1 MKRATMFSHMI
12 RRHAPTVSPI
22 LAVLLVP
29 FAVQAQTPPAHDM
42 STMPSMQSMTQL
54 PKPAAIN
61 QTETSGMHDMKDME
75 GKKDMTDMKGMEGK
89 KDMTDMEGMKG
100 MKGMEGNK
108 DITGMKDMEGMK
120 GMTGMQNGMKMK
132 PMQGGSPP
140 PDARDPDDYADGLPP
155 GPKDEIDDQKQ
166 YTQVLFDRFEA
177 FRTKD
182 SHGQALDAQAWTGG
196 DINKL
201 WLKVDGERTGGK
213 LGATRTEVL
222 WNHVY
227 ATFWSLQAGVRHDF
241 GDGPGRN
248 WAVIGVQGLA
258 PYWFDVQAAAYA
270 GPSGR
275 TALRLET
282 EYDLRITQR
291 LVLQPN
297 VKVDVYGKRDPD
309 RGIGAGF
316 SSMEAGLRL
325 RYEFTRKV
333 APYIGVV
340 WDGKFA
346 GTAQYARDAGASAQE
361 RRVVAGLR
369 IWY

>member
-1 MKRATMFSHMI
+1 MKRATMFSRMI

-22 LAVLLVP
+22 LAVLLLP

-42 STMPSMQSMTQL
+42 STMPSMQPMT
-54 PKPAAIN
+54 PVPRPAAASHP
-61 QTETSGMHDMKDME
+61 ETSGMGDMEGMEGMHDMKDM
-75 GKKDMTDMKGMEGK
+75 KGMEG
-89 KDMTDMEGMKG
+89 MQGMDKG
-100 MKGMEGNK
+100 AMMKS
-108 DITGMKDMEGMK
+108 
-120 GMTGMQNGMKMK
+120 
-132 PMQGGSPP
+132 MQGGSPP
-140 PDARDPDDYADGLPP
+140 PDARDPDANSDGLPR
-155 GPKDEIDDQKQ
+155 GPKGEVEDEKH
-166 YTQVLFDRFEA
+166 YTEILLDRFEA
-177 FRTKD
+177 FRSND

-201 WLKVDGERTGGK
+201 WLKVDGERTANK
-213 LGATRTEVL
+213 LGATRTEAL

-241 GDGPGRN
+241 GNGPGRN